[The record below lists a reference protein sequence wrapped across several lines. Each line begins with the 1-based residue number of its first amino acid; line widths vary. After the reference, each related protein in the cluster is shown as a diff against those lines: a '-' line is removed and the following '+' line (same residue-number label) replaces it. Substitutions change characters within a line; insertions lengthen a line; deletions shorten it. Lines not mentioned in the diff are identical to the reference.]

1 MNKLTSPR
9 IALTSVLVFLLL
21 FGGTSSVGAADL
33 KAVDLNAVA
42 IGDSVMLGAKSQLQQ
57 AGVGLVDAKVSRQA
71 SSGPELVRKL
81 AGKSDVQHVVIHLG
95 TNGYFT
101 VESCRDMV
109 KAAGLKRTVYL
120 INLKVP
126 RKWESNN
133 NALIAQCAK
142 GFSSTRVRVL
152 DWNNISQSKDSYL
165 YSDGIHLTPVGAK
178 KFARMISGA
187 IKESNAWQGRVTPG
201 TR

>member
-1 MNKLTSPR
+1 MNKVTSPFV
-9 IALTSVLVFLLL
+9 ALMSVAAFLLPL
-21 FGGTSSVGAADL
+21 IGSSPVNAA
-33 KAVDLNAVA
+33 DLNAVA

-57 AGVGLVDAKVSRQA
+57 VGVGLVDAKVSRQA
-71 SSGPELVRKL
+71 SSGPDLVRKL
-81 AGKSDVQHVVIHLG
+81 TAKSDVDHVVIHLG

-109 KAAGLKRTVYL
+109 KAAGLDRTVYL
-120 INLKVP
+120 VNLKVP
-126 RKWESNN
+126 RKWEGNN

-152 DWNNISQSKDSYL
+152 DWNNISQTKDSYL

-178 KFARMISGA
+178 KFARMVSQA
-187 IKESNAWQGRVTPG
+187 IKQSVTWQGRVTPG